1 MVVLISHD
9 PMDKVYS
16 AFGATEEE
24 ASKEADKL
32 MEKLANIGCFVR
44 KENFGNQLKE
54 ELWGWNLI
62 VKEIRYS

>member
-32 MEKLANIGCFVR
+32 WK
-44 KENFGNQLKE
+44 
-54 ELWGWNLI
+54 NLQTLDALFARRTLVI
-62 VKEIRYS
+62 N